1 MTNPQETSRSIFRG
15 PLPDELQ
22 DAVARLRSLT
32 APQSLRA
39 SRWFWLVAGLTS
51 SGLAL
56 GGLAM
61 YYALISGAGV
71 GLVAALIF
79 MLVLLLFSALLV
91 ARIRARVLNAEF
103 QMRKWIVRMMDGDLA
118 ARVSTVGY
126 GGEGALLQD
135 INVLGDMI
143 SRMCKNVDQ
152 QTRVQLEQL
161 AQKTRSL
168 EILYDAAAGVDVLH
182 DVNELLTRF
191 LHTLCDMV
199 KARAGVVRL
208 MTEDGQM
215 RLIATVG
222 CDESTLERAVSL
234 EQCLSGAHAADDLLI
249 QTDVQ
254 KCEPGLQIATDGG
267 CVALVTIPIRYSDRT
282 LGVYH
287 LVLESAALI
296 EREDVSYL
304 FSSIGRHLGIAIEK
318 ARLERHARRLSIM
331 EERTLLANE
340 LHDSLAQTLAS
351 LRFQVTL
358 VEETVAQ
365 SKDRT
370 GIRQIRTIKEGLDQA
385 NSQLRELLAHFRTRM
400 DERGLIP
407 AIESV
412 VERFRKET
420 GIAAYFQNEIGESHL
435 PPSLEVQVLHIVQEA
450 LTNVRKHSDA
460 QNVRVLLRT
469 EDNGEHHVLVEDDGQ
484 GIAERVVSD
493 PPGEHIGL
501 SIMRERAAR
510 LGGTLNI
517 ESETGEGTRVELQFS
532 LQPPRLGREQND
544 TEPGADST

>member
-1 MTNPQETSRSIFRG
+1 MTNPQETSRSILRG
-15 PLPDELQ
+15 SLPDELQ
-22 DAVARLRSLT
+22 GAVARLKSLT

-39 SRWFWLVAGLTS
+39 SRWFWLMVGLTS
-51 SGLAL
+51 NGLAL
-56 GGLAM
+56 GGLAL
-61 YYALISGAGV
+61 YYTLSVGAGV
-71 GLVAALIF
+71 GLIAALSGTF
-79 MLVLLLFSALLV
+79 LLLLFSALLV
-91 ARIRARVLNAEF
+91 VRLRTRVLNTEF
-103 QMRKWIVRMMDGDLA
+103 QVRKWIVRMMDGDLG
-118 ARVSTVGY
+118 ARVSSTGR
-126 GGEGALLQD
+126 GGEGALLDD

-152 QTRVQLEQL
+152 QTRVQVEQL

-168 EILYDAAAGVDVLH
+168 EILYDAAAGVNVLH
-182 DVNELLTRF
+182 DVNDLLTRF

-208 MTEDGQM
+208 MAEDGQM
-215 RLIATVG
+215 RLIATIG
-222 CDESTLERAVSL
+222 CDENVLARAVTV

-254 KCEPGLQIATDGG
+254 QCEPGLHISTEGG
-267 CVALVTIPIRYSDRT
+267 CAALVTIPIRYSDRT

-296 EREDVSYL
+296 EREDISHL

-351 LRFQVTL
+351 LRFQITL

-370 GIRQIRTIKEGLDQA
+370 GIRQIRNIKEGLDQA

-420 GIAAYFQNEIGESHL
+420 GIAAFFQNEIGESNL

-460 QNVRVLLRT
+460 QTVRVLLRADDT
-469 EDNGEHHVLVEDDGQ
+469 GDHHVLVEDDGQ
-484 GIAERVVSD
+484 GIAEKVVSD

-517 ESETGEGTRVELQFS
+517 ESETGEGTRVELQFNVPS
-532 LQPPRLGREQND
+532 QRRGRERDD
-544 TEPGADST
+544 TERGSDT